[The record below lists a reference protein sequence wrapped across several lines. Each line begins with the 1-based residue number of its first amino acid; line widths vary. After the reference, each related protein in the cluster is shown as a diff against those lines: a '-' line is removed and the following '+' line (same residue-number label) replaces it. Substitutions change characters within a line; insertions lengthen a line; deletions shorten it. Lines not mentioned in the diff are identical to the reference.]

1 MMQTVADSKDRMGV
15 APTCA
20 AMGLARSSFYRHQH
34 PKPAGVRAT
43 RRTSPRALTAAER
56 ESVLEVLH
64 EPRFADLA
72 PAQVYT
78 QLLDEGRY
86 LCSERTLYRI
96 LEENKEVRERRD
108 QLRHPVYQ
116 KPELLATA
124 PNQVWSW
131 DITKLLG
138 PVKWTYFYL
147 YVILDIFSRYVP
159 GWLLATRESAALA
172 KHLIEETCL
181 RQGIVP
187 GQLTTHSDRGPS
199 MTSKPVALLL
209 SDLGIVK
216 SLSRPYTSND
226 NPYSE
231 AHFKTLKYTPNF
243 PDRFGSIQDGRGHCL
258 TLFDWYNTKHH
269 HSGIAMMTPE
279 AVHYGRAPVIIAARQ
294 KTLDNAFT
302 LHPERFVRNPPSHQE
317 VPQQVWIN
325 PPKTKTDIQVAP
337 GSTIVTPGD
346 MMAASATASFFTNE
360 VTQQTNK
367 VIH

>member
-1 MMQTVADSKDRMGV
+1 MQTVADLKDRLGV
-15 APTCA
+15 APSCA
-20 AMGLARSSFYRHQH
+20 AMGLARASFYRHQR
-34 PKPAGVRAT
+34 PKVVLAA
-43 RRTSPRALTAAER
+43 RRISPRALSAAER
-56 ESVLEVLH
+56 ESALAVLH

-78 QLLDEGRY
+78 RLLDEGRY

-96 LEENKEVRERRD
+96 LEAKKEVRERRD

-147 YVILDIFSRYVP
+147 YVLLDIFSRYVT

-172 KHLIEETCL
+172 KHLIEETCR
-181 RQGIVP
+181 RQGIDP
-187 GQLTTHSDRGPS
+187 GQLITHSDRGPS

-209 SDLGIVK
+209 SDLGITK

-231 AHFKTLKYTPNF
+231 ANFKTLKYTPGF
-243 PDRFGSIQDGRGHCL
+243 PDRFGSIQDGRGYCQP
-258 TLFDWYNTKHH
+258 LFEWYNTKHH
-269 HSGIAMMTPE
+269 HSGIGMMTPE
-279 AVHYGRAPVIIAARQ
+279 AVHYGFAPVIIAARQ
-294 KTLDNAFT
+294 KTLDKAFA

-325 PPKTKTDIQVAP
+325 PPKTKTDLQVAP
-337 GSTIVTPGD
+337 GSTIVAPGD
-346 MMAASATASFFTNE
+346 LRAAAISSFFNNE
-360 VTQQTNK
+360 VTSPSTK
-367 VIH
+367 VVH

>member
-1 MMQTVADSKDRMGV
+1 MQTVVDLKDRLGI
-15 APTCA
+15 APICA
-20 AMGLARSSFYRHQH
+20 AMGLARSSFYRHQN
-34 PKPAGVRAT
+34 PKPVCAT
-43 RRTSPRALTAAER
+43 QRTSPRALSAAER
-56 ESVLEVLH
+56 ENVLAVLH

-72 PAQVYT
+72 PPQVYT
-78 QLLDEGRY
+78 RLLDEDRY

-96 LEENKEVRERRD
+96 LGENKEVRERRD

-124 PNQVWSW
+124 SNQVWSW

-138 PVKWTYFYL
+138 PAKWTYFYL

-172 KHLIEETCL
+172 KHLIEETCR
-181 RQGIVP
+181 RQGIES

-226 NPYSE
+226 NPFSE
-231 AHFKTLKYTPNF
+231 AQFKTLKYTPGF
-243 PDRFGSIQDGRGHCL
+243 PDRFGSIQDGRAHCQP
-258 TLFDWYNTKHH
+258 LFNWYNTEHH
-269 HSGIAMMTPE
+269 HSGIGMMTPE
-279 AVHYGRAPVIIAARQ
+279 AVHYGFASVIIAKRQ
-294 KTLDNAFT
+294 KTLDKAFA

-325 PPKTKTDIQVAP
+325 PPKMNTNAQDAP
-337 GSTIVTPGD
+337 GSTIVAPGD
-346 MMAASATASFFTNE
+346 LRAAAISGFLNNE
-360 VTQQTNK
+360 VTPPTRK
-367 VIH
+367 VRH